1 MNGKQKKMNKLT
13 KTFDLYEIVKVPFPF
28 TDKKAT
34 KVRPALILSSARHF
48 NAQIGMSLMAM
59 ITSEKPNQDLW
70 PADILI
76 EHLET
81 TGLPSSSI
89 VRFKLFTLDH
99 RLIIGRLGRLA
110 EEDQKRVKRKLKE
123 ILDL

>member
-1 MNGKQKKMNKLT
+1 MNKLT

-34 KVRPALILSSARHF
+34 KVRPALILSSAKHF

-59 ITSEKPNQDLW
+59 ITSEKPHQDLW
-70 PADILI
+70 PADIII
-76 EHLET
+76 EDLKS
-81 TGLPSSSI
+81 TGLSSPSI

-99 RLIIGRLGRLA
+99 RLIIGRLGHLA
-110 EEDQKRVKRKLKE
+110 EDDRKRVKNKLKE
-123 ILDL
+123 ILGL